1 MQEKN
6 VGIPNIFNG
15 FLALTLGFHSA
26 VFRESRMKVVLVN
39 CDIEMLRQQEVKGG
53 NRCVGF
59 TEAGLWLKK
68 EKWVKNLTVRVA

>member
-1 MQEKN
+1 
-6 VGIPNIFNG
+6 
-15 FLALTLGFHSA
+15 
-26 VFRESRMKVVLVN
+26 MKVVLVN
-39 CDIEMLRQQEVKGG
+39 CDIEMLRQREVKWG